1 MVRLPIDRMATPAYV
16 ADVAAI
22 KHNLSVAARIKQE
35 TGCTMLLA
43 TKAFAMPALF
53 PMMAEVL
60 DGTTAS
66 GLYEARLGHEHFG
79 GEVHAYS
86 PAFTAKDMDAL
97 AKICDHISFNS
108 VAQLEAFGGRFAHAG
123 LRVNPRLSLVRTN
136 SIYDPSAANSRFG
149 VEYDA
154 LTPEVLKRI
163 SYLHVHNLC
172 ENHSDASVALIE
184 HMMRTLPHALDA
196 VDYVNIG
203 GGHYFTHPDYD
214 IGALCHAVRHLQ
226 QTHGVRVIIESG
238 AAHVY
243 DAGYLVARVV
253 DVVQRSDVAIAVL
266 DVSATC
272 HMPDVLEVPYRPH
285 VIGDDEAHPHAYI
298 LAGNTCL
305 TGDVIGTYHFAKQL
319 KVGDA
324 IIFTDMMQYSF
335 VKNTTFNGMPL
346 PDLAILDE
354 AGDYHVVK
362 SFGYEDFAR
371 KLCILP

>member
-154 LTPEVLKRI
+154 LT
-163 SYLHVHNLC
+163 
-172 ENHSDASVALIE
+172 
-184 HMMRTLPHALDA
+184 
-196 VDYVNIG
+196 
-203 GGHYFTHPDYD
+203 
-214 IGALCHAVRHLQ
+214 
-226 QTHGVRVIIESG
+226 
-238 AAHVY
+238 
-243 DAGYLVARVV
+243 
-253 DVVQRSDVAIAVL
+253 
-266 DVSATC
+266 
-272 HMPDVLEVPYRPH
+272 
-285 VIGDDEAHPHAYI
+285 
-298 LAGNTCL
+298 
-305 TGDVIGTYHFAKQL
+305 
-319 KVGDA
+319 
-324 IIFTDMMQYSF
+324 
-335 VKNTTFNGMPL
+335 
-346 PDLAILDE
+346 
-354 AGDYHVVK
+354 
-362 SFGYEDFAR
+362 
-371 KLCILP
+371 